1 MKWGVREDGIEEAR
15 GRVVKKNVA
24 TLTRNLAICLQAVLD
39 IDTTYLLVKELLEH
53 LCPRHILLMKMMWTT
68 NLNEDMIVAVVI
80 AI

>member
-1 MKWGVREDGIEEAR
+1 MAGKCVYKTVVSVMKWGVREDGIEEAR

-53 LCPRHILLMKMMWTT
+53 LCPRHILLMKMM
-68 NLNEDMIVAVVI
+68 
-80 AI
+80 